1 MKLTLT
7 AGSASELFAQAC
19 PAVLAAGQP
28 SAPRGLPTVEVLGA
42 SLTLTDPRRRLVDV
56 PPARVINPAFA
67 VAEAMWIL
75 SGSDDPWIYLYNER
89 LAEYADDGR
98 LMGAYGPRLRRWHGT
113 TDQLAHVRQVL
124 AADPGT
130 RRAVIQLYDPEADA
144 RGHKDVPC
152 TLGYRFFLRDAKLH
166 MHTTMRSQ
174 DLWLGFCYDI
184 FTATILQE
192 LLAGWLGAGL
202 GSYQLTID
210 SLHLYAR
217 DVPKAQ
223 RVPSAAGPGPQMAGL
238 ATAWETLD
246 DELASVIAGIPLASQ
261 GLAELAC
268 VLASYR
274 ARKAGDPD
282 AADAIPAPGTPITSL
297 PRWRRS
303 ARLPPSS
310 PSRHPRNCPASG
322 RSWPRWRGWSPTPVK
337 RAGPSGRAPGSG
349 RRRGPQRCTPS
360 AGLPDLR
367 ANPGMGL
374 GSHRLDP
381 VRPLPA
387 PGRRNGPAGR

>member
-1 MKLTLT
+1 VKLTVT

-19 PAVLAAGQP
+19 HAVLAAGRLA
-28 SAPRGLPTVEVLGA
+28 APRGLPTVEVLGA
-42 SLTLTDPRRRLVDV
+42 SLTLTDPRRRLVDT

-67 VAEAMWIL
+67 VAETMWIL

-98 LMGAYGPRLRRWHGT
+98 LMGAYGPRLRRWRGT
-113 TDQLAHVRQVL
+113 TDQLAYVRQAL
-124 AADPGT
+124 AADPAT

-144 RGHKDVPC
+144 CGHKDVPC
-152 TLGYRFFLRDAKLH
+152 TLGYRFFLRDGLLH

-202 GSYQLTID
+202 GRYQLTID
-210 SLHLYAR
+210 SLHLYAH
-217 DVPKAQ
+217 DVPRAQ
-223 RVPSAAGPGPQMAGL
+223 RVPAAAGPGPRMAAL
-238 ATAWETLD
+238 ATPWESLD
-246 DELASVIAGIPLASQ
+246 AALASVIDGGTLSGQ

-282 AADAIPAPGTPITSL
+282 TADVIAASHDGPLAAAL
-297 PRWRRS
+297 RRWYERIGQ
-303 ARLPPSS
+303 
-310 PSRHPRNCPASG
+310 G
-322 RSWPRWRGWSPTPVK
+322 RQM
-337 RAGPSGRAPGSG
+337 AG
-349 RRRGPQRCTPS
+349 
-360 AGLPDLR
+360 
-367 ANPGMGL
+367 
-374 GSHRLDP
+374 H
-381 VRPLPA
+381 
-387 PGRRNGPAGR
+387 PGR